1 MKITIKLFASL
12 RRGRFKSEQW
22 DVPEGSTVELVFD
35 RLGLQPRDVSILRV
49 NGRDVADGQVLRA
62 GDIVTLFP
70 PLGGG

>member
-49 NGRDVADGQVLRA
+49 NGRDVADGQVLGA